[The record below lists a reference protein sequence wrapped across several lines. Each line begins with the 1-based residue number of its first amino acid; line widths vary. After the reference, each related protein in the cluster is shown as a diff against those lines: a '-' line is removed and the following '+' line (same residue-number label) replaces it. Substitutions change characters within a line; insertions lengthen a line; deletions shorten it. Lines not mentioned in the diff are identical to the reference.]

1 MSRESLAKLQEAHA
15 FNPAPLRGEL
25 HELHVPFDEMTG
37 GHGCEQSLTDAL
49 RRGQRVALVGIS
61 GSGKSSIT
69 QNVLGPLV
77 EGLAPLPITVA
88 IERPEI
94 AQDPAE
100 FAGHLVQLV
109 EQWVVNALPK
119 QAGRGREITTPH
131 GSPGRVSRQRFSVA
145 PQWLSAK
152 VELAYE
158 LQQASAQTPLTSSQR
173 MDQARQLLDLIRSEG
188 LQPVLVLD
196 DTDKWLNTTW
206 QPDAAMVR
214 AAFFGRVVRVLAEEL
229 ATAAV
234 LAVHPAYL
242 EDDEYRSAAVFL
254 DTTIHVPKIPG
265 AAAVG
270 QILGRRAGLALDLAD
285 EQSALGQA
293 IDPTALAE
301 LYEHYS
307 RHKPDMRKHVL
318 LTAHAALAIACDD
331 NADQIH
337 ARHITV
343 AITEA
348 NEG

>member
-1 MSRESLAKLQEAHA
+1 MSRAALAKLQEAHA

-25 HELHVPFDEMTG
+25 YELHVPFDEMTG
-37 GHGCEQSLTDAL
+37 GRGCEHSLGDAL
-49 RRGQRVALVGIS
+49 RRSQRVALVGIS

-69 QNVLGPLV
+69 QHVLGPLV

-100 FAGHLVQLV
+100 FAAHLVQLV
-109 EQWVVNALPK
+109 GQWVASAMPRR
-119 QAGRGREITTPH
+119 AGRGREITTPR
-131 GSPGRVSRQRFSVA
+131 GSSRRATRQRFSIA
-145 PQWLSAK
+145 PQWLSAR

-158 LQQASAQTPLTSSQR
+158 LQQASAQPTLSSGQR
-173 MDQARQLLDLIRSEG
+173 MDQARQLLDLIRAEG

-206 QPDAAMVR
+206 QPDAATVR
-214 AAFFGRVVRVLAEEL
+214 AAFFGRVVRVLAEDL

-234 LAVHPAYL
+234 LAVHPTYL
-242 EDDEYRSAAVFL
+242 GDDEYQAAAVFL
-254 DTTIHVPKIPG
+254 DTTIQVPQIPG
-265 AAAVG
+265 AGAVG
-270 QILGRRAGLALDLAD
+270 QILGRRAGLALGLAD
-285 EQSALGQA
+285 EQSALDQA
-293 IDPTALAE
+293 IVPDAVRE
-301 LYEHYS
+301 LFEHYS
-307 RHKPDMRKHVL
+307 RHKPDMRKHIL

-343 AITEA
+343 AITET

>member
-1 MSRESLAKLQEAHA
+1 VSREQLARLQEAHA

-37 GHGCEQSLTDAL
+37 GHDCERSLGDAL

-88 IERPEI
+88 IERPAI
-94 AQDPAE
+94 AQDPVE
-100 FAGHLVQLV
+100 FAAHLVQLV
-109 EQWVVNALPK
+109 GQWVVSAMPK
-119 QAGRGREITTPH
+119 QAGRGREIATPR
-131 GSPGRVSRQRFSVA
+131 GSPGRTSRQRFSIA
-145 PQWLSAK
+145 PEWLSAK

-173 MDQARQLLDLIRSEG
+173 MDQARQLLDLIRAEG

-206 QPDAAMVR
+206 QPDAATVR

-254 DTTIHVPKIPG
+254 DTTIQVPKIPG
-265 AAAVG
+265 ATAVG
-270 QILGRRAGLALDLAD
+270 QVLGRRAGLALGLAD
-285 EQSALGQA
+285 EQSALDRVLTRDA
-293 IDPTALAE
+293 VCE
-301 LYEHYS
+301 LFEHYT
-307 RHKPDMRKHVL
+307 RQKPDMRKHIL
-318 LTAHAALAIACDD
+318 LTAHTALAIACDD

-337 ARHITV
+337 ARHVTV
-343 AITEA
+343 AITET

>member
-100 FAGHLVQLV
+100 FAGHLVRLV
-109 EQWVVNALPK
+109 GQWVAGAMPK
-119 QAGRGREITTPH
+119 QARRGREITTS
-131 GSPGRVSRQRFSVA
+131 GGASGRTSRQRFSIA
-145 PQWLSAK
+145 PEWLSARL
-152 VELAYE
+152 ELAYE
-158 LQQASAQTPLTSSQR
+158 LQQASAQIPLSSGQR

-206 QPDAAMVR
+206 QPDAATVR
-214 AAFFGRVVRVLAEEL
+214 AAFFGRVVRVLAEEFS
-229 ATAAV
+229 TAAV
-234 LAVHPAYL
+234 LAVHPTYL
-242 EDDEYRSAAVFL
+242 DDDEYQAAAVFL
-254 DTTIHVPKIPG
+254 DTTIHVPSIPG
-265 AAAVG
+265 ARAVG
-270 QILGRRAGLALDLAD
+270 QILGRRAGLALDLDD
-285 EQSALGQA
+285 ERSAVRRA
-293 IDPTALAE
+293 IAANAVAE
-301 LYEHYS
+301 LFEHYS

-331 NADQIH
+331 EADQIQT
-337 ARHITV
+337 RHIEV
-343 AITEA
+343 AITESSSD
-348 NEG
+348 

>member
-37 GHGCEQSLTDAL
+37 GRGCEQSLGDAL

-61 GSGKSSIT
+61 GSGKSSVT
-69 QNVLGPLV
+69 QSVLGPLV

-100 FAGHLVQLV
+100 FAGHVV
-109 EQWVVNALPK
+109 RSVGQWVVNAMPK
-119 QAGRGREITTPH
+119 QARRGREITTSG
-131 GSPGRVSRQRFSVA
+131 GSSGRTRKQRFSIA
-145 PQWLSAK
+145 PGWLSAK
-152 VELAYE
+152 LELAYE
-158 LQQASAQTPLTSSQR
+158 LQQASAQIPLSSGQR
-173 MDQARQLLDLIRSEG
+173 MDQARQLLDLIRAEG

-206 QPDAAMVR
+206 QPDAATVR
-214 AAFFGRVVRVLAEEL
+214 AAFFGRVIRVLAEDL
-229 ATAAV
+229 STAAV
-234 LAVHPAYL
+234 LAVHPTYL
-242 EDDEYRSAAVFL
+242 DDAEYQAAAVFL
-254 DTTIHVPKIPG
+254 DTTIHVPSIPG
-265 AAAVG
+265 AGAVG

-285 EQSALGQA
+285 EQSALRRA
-293 IDPTALAE
+293 IAPDAVAE
-301 LYEHYS
+301 LFEHYF
-307 RHKPDMRKHVL
+307 RHQPDMRKHIL

-337 ARHITV
+337 TRHIEV
-343 AITEA
+343 AITETS
-348 NEG
+348 ND

>member
-1 MSRESLAKLQEAHA
+1 MSPESLAQMQEVHA
-15 FNPAPLRGEL
+15 FDPAPRRSEL
-25 HELHVPFDEMTG
+25 HDLHVPFDEMTG
-37 GHGCEQSLTDAL
+37 AHGCEQSLGDAL
-49 RRGQRVALVGIS
+49 RRRNRVALVGIS
-61 GSGKSSIT
+61 GSGKSSVT
-69 QNVLGPLV
+69 QSVLGPLV

-88 IERPEI
+88 IEKPEI

-100 FAGHLVQLV
+100 FAAHLVRLV
-109 EQWVVNALPK
+109 GQWVVDAMPK
-119 QAGRGREITTPH
+119 QASRGRQITTRT
-131 GSPGRVSRQRFSVA
+131 GQGGTRTQWFSIAPG
-145 PQWLSAK
+145 WLSAK
-152 VELAYE
+152 LELAYE
-158 LQQASAQTPLTSSQR
+158 LQQASAQTPLSSGQR
-173 MDQARQLLDLIRSEG
+173 MDQARQLLDLIRADD

-301 LYEHYS
+301 LFEHYS
-307 RHKPDMRKHVL
+307 RHKPDMRQHVL